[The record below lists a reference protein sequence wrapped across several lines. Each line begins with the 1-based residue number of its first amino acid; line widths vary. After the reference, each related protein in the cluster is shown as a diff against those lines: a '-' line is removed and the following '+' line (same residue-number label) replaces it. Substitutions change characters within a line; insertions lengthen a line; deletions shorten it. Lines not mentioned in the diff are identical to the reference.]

1 MRNRHKQKDVSVTMK
16 TFLKYRFRLGGRQ
29 EATRKAWIIQV
40 VPKKLV
46 YLILILLISD
56 TKFEEIYAASLSHLW
71 T

>member
-16 TFLKYRFRLGGRQ
+16 TFLKYRFRGGQ